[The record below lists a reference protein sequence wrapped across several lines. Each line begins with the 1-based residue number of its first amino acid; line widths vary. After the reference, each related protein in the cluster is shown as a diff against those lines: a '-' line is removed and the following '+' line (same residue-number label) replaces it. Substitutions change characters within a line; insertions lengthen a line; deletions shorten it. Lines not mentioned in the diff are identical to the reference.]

1 VPTQSVCLPPD
12 VASPMK
18 ASVLFSVVLLALVG
32 CVTSGPGEV
41 ARTGGATSS
50 GGRQEGGS
58 GGSGSGGAAGS
69 SATNTSGG
77 TTGSG
82 GTTSSGGTTTT
93 GGSSAGGTTS
103 VGGTTTGGTSAS
115 GGSSSGGGTTGSG
128 GRQGTG
134 GVTAGGGATATGGVA
149 ASGGTTASAGRTGTS
164 TDATGGSGG
173 RDASADAFRG
183 TVDTAACTPGE
194 TCTEADKTV
203 TSGSGK
209 HCCYTYENWVGSGTA
224 SITLKTDGFSANW
237 SNAQF
242 VGRKGIRPGSGD
254 LVVDY
259 SANFQPNGNGY
270 LCVYGWTTE
279 PLVEYYV
286 LESWGSYKPPGGSS
300 LGTVSSD
307 GGTYDIYKS
316 MRNNQPSIQGTA
328 TFPQYWSVRQQKRT
342 SGTITIANHIKA
354 WAGKSMPMGTFY
366 EVSMTVEGYQSSGTA
381 DVKFSMK

>member
-1 VPTQSVCLPPD
+1 
-12 VASPMK
+12 MK
-18 ASVLFSVVLLALVG
+18 ASVRFSAAAVFLALAG
-32 CVTSGPGEV
+32 CGTNEPGEV
-41 ARTGGATSS
+41 AQTGGVMSTGGQRES
-50 GGRQEGGS
+50 GG

-69 SATNTSGG
+69 GGANNSGG

-82 GTTSSGGTTTT
+82 GTTSAGGATPTGGTGTGGTATGGTISTGGSRASGGTTST
-93 GGSSAGGTTS
+93 
-103 VGGTTTGGTSAS
+103 
-115 GGSSSGGGTTGSG
+115 GGTTGAG

-134 GVTAGGGATATGGVA
+134 GVTSGGGATVTGGMV
-149 ASGGTTASAGRTGTS
+149 ASGGTTTSAGRTGTS
-164 TDATGGSGG
+164 PDATGGSGG
-173 RDASADAFRG
+173 RDASVDSSRDTA
-183 TVDTAACTPGE
+183 DTAACTPGE

-209 HCCYTYENWVGSGTA
+209 HCCYTYENWVGSGSA
-224 SITLKTDGFSANW
+224 SMTLKKDGFSVNW

-259 SANFQPNGNGY
+259 SASFQPNGNGY
-270 LCVYGWTTE
+270 LCVYGWTTD

-286 LESWGSYKPPGGSS
+286 LDSWGSYKPPGGSS

-366 EVSMTVEGYQSSGTA
+366 ELSMTVEGYQSSGTA